1 MDATAGREARGEVSW
16 LVLDVHLDGMSGVEL
31 AEHIAARGWRLPFVV
46 LTACHDEE
54 LERRDRRAGAR
65 AIFQAVCAPRPSAR
79 CAVDAL
85 GRAVVYASRGLAAI
99 VVQHSAETRPACDRI
114 KHGVVVAG
122 GWLRGR

>member
-16 LVLDVHLDGMSGVEL
+16 LVLDVHPGGVSGVEL

-65 AIFQAVCAPRPSAR
+65 AIFHKPFAPHDLLHAAQSMLSGEQLCMPHAAPR
-79 CAVDAL
+79 
-85 GRAVVYASRGLAAI
+85 
-99 VVQHSAETRPACDRI
+99 Q
-114 KHGVVVAG
+114 
-122 GWLRGR
+122 